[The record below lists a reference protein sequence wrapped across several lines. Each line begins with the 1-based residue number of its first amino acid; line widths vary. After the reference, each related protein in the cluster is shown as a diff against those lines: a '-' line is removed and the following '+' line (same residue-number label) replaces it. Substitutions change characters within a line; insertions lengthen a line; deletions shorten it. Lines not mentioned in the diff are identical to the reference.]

1 MEKNNNK
8 NKTNKKDN
16 KEKVIKTEKK
26 EIDKDKV
33 ILSIQNA
40 SYRYSDAAEDEYALR
55 DVSYDFEKEKYMQ
68 LEVGVEQEKLHYYL

>member
-8 NKTNKKDN
+8 NKSNKKDN
-16 KEKVIKTEKK
+16 KEKVFKTEKK
-26 EIDKDKV
+26 EIDKDKVKV

-55 DVSYDFEKEKYMQ
+55 DVSYDFEKGKIYAIR
-68 LEVGVEQEKLHYYL
+68 GRSTSF